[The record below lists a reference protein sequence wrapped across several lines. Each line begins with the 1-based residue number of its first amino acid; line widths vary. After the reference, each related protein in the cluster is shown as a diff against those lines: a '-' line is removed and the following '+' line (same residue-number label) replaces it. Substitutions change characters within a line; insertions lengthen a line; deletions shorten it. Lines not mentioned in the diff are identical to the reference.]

1 MATNKSMWVLLGILV
16 IAVWIFGFAIQAG
29 AETLKGRAVFTVTR
43 DERIPVGFEEGHALG
58 LQIWEGLGF
67 FENGE
72 IGKARSYGVWDGS
85 PRGVQMIGYTIFTFD
100 DGSTIVTRGQRIIGE
115 GDSSRSTG
123 EIIKGTGR
131 FEGVKGTVSA
141 IGKNFPRTSE
151 MEADRTYADLTMTYT
166 LPTK

>member
-1 MATNKSMWVLLGILV
+1 MVSKKLMMVLFTVFLLS
-16 IAVWIFGFAIQAG
+16 AWIFGFAIQAG
-29 AETLKGRAVFTVTR
+29 ADTLKGRAVFTVTK

-85 PRGVQMIGYTIFTFD
+85 PKGVQMIGYTVFTFD

-115 GDSSRSTG
+115 GESSRSTG

-131 FEGVKGTVSA
+131 FEGIKGTVSA
-141 IGKNFPRTSE
+141 TGKDFPASGG
-151 MEADRTYADLTMTYT
+151 EAWRSINDFTLTYT